1 MNFFQD
7 ILNPLVTLVVGAIAA
22 VIYFAQ
28 KRDRFRES
36 AVIINTEI
44 SKMVSGIDQLKISL
58 NSASLKGATL
68 LAEDVCSIE
77 IISFTNT
84 GWNTFKHLFVKKL
97 NQDEFACIDNFYAN
111 CSLLQL
117 AIDRYKNELYGSF
130 SYKAGCTQEKLSE
143 LALMTVLENKNEMSS
158 DKGLSEISLKKYSD
172 EMKAFVQLFGRENY
186 LHRTELILNQIR
198 IYFENVDKMKNSVI
212 LSKIRKLSSF

>member
-1 MNFFQD
+1 M
-7 ILNPLVTLVVGAIAA
+7 
-22 VIYFAQ
+22 
-28 KRDRFRES
+28 
-36 AVIINTEI
+36 
-44 SKMVSGIDQLKISL
+44 
-58 NSASLKGATL
+58 L
-68 LAEDVCSIE
+68 L
-77 IISFTNT
+77 
-84 GWNTFKHLFVKKL
+84 
-97 NQDEFACIDNFYAN
+97 
-111 CSLLQL
+111 L

-130 SYKAGCTQEKLSE
+130 SYKVGCAQEKLSE
-143 LALMTVLENKNEMSS
+143 LSLMTVLENKNEMSS